1 MSKIKLMRKN
11 NSIYILVVI
20 TIQLIIGL
28 HACRS
33 VQLLTLAASDQQ
45 AYCVMMMMMM
55 MMVLDC
61 LFSLPST
68 S

>member
-20 TIQLIIGL
+20 TVQLIIGL
-28 HACRS
+28 HACKS
-33 VQLLTLAASDQQ
+33 VQLLTLAVSDQQ
-45 AYCVMMMMMM
+45 AHCMMMMA
-55 MMVLDC
+55 MVLDC